1 MNRSKAKGTAWESAV
16 VEYLRSNGQPYAE
29 RRALNGALDKGDI
42 TGVPGCMIECK
53 AEKVIDLAGYLDEVK
68 VQTKNA
74 GVPLGFAVVK
84 RRNRP
89 VGDAYVVLSLSAM
102 MELIGDATMGAVAD
116 AALHAPVPL

>member
-1 MNRSKAKGTAWESAV
+1 
-16 VEYLRSNGQPYAE
+16 
-29 RRALNGALDKGDI
+29 
-42 TGVPGCMIECK
+42 VPGCMIECK